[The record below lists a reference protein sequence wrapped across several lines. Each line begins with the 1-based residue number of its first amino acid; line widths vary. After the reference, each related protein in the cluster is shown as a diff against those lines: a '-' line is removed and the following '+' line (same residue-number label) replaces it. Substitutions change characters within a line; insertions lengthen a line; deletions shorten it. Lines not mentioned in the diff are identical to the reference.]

1 MENAEQVKQW
11 VMETVR
17 MMVEH
22 PKDVRVEPYE
32 SGDRIALRLYLHSDD
47 VGKVIGKEGRHA
59 RALRT
64 IGGVI
69 AAALGAHFTLDIP
82 REQ

>member
-1 MENAEQVKQW
+1 
-11 VMETVR
+11 

-22 PKDVRVEPYE
+22 SDEVRIEPYE
-32 SGDRIALRLYLHSDD
+32 SPERIALRVHLHPRD
-47 VGKVIGKEGRHA
+47 VGHLIAKEGRHA

-69 AAALGAHFTLDIP
+69 AAKTGTYFTLDIP